1 MKKFEI
7 EIERNNVTPAQF
19 LSYVRSRVD
28 AKGGKWLRGDL
39 DLSYFKAGNDLNFN
53 IYHENGCHEISIS
66 KPYEMQSCIIN
77 ADGSRYN
84 EICEFTF
91 DETGKTGSGY
101 YYLINVEA
109 EEEAAEA
116 EEAKPEQPEQPEKA
130 AEAEEEEEETMKSQN
145 ETITL
150 YGTEVDRAELAETLK
165 QAELESLRN
174 ARIDLCITL
183 DLETGEMSIGYYEPG
198 WTTERERD
206 GLEKVIYTTHNRYFH
221 AFSDLLANG
230 TPDQELN
237 DFAREVVS
245 QEAWKTATED
255 ADGDPAIWNY
265 IPSGWNNELDNAVID
280 QYGEIAI
287 DAFDPDQA
295 IDEIKRQETEYRKL
309 EEESQK
315 YNDWQKIGYTL

>member
-1 MKKFEI
+1 MTK
-7 EIERNNVTPAQF
+7 
-19 LSYVRSRVD
+19 
-28 AKGGKWLRGDL
+28 
-39 DLSYFKAGNDLNFN
+39 
-53 IYHENGCHEISIS
+53 
-66 KPYEMQSCIIN
+66 
-77 ADGSRYN
+77 
-84 EICEFTF
+84 
-91 DETGKTGSGY
+91 
-101 YYLINVEA
+101 
-109 EEEAAEA
+109 
-116 EEAKPEQPEQPEKA
+116 
-130 AEAEEEEEETMKSQN
+130 

-150 YGTEVDRAELAETLK
+150 YGTEVDREELTETLK

-174 ARIDLCITL
+174 AQIDLCITL

-280 QYGEIAI
+280 QYGKIAI